1 MKTDQRHSGL
11 SSWADRIFRGL
22 LRLFP
27 FDFRSDHGRDM
38 ELTLRAQHREAR
50 REGSIGAL
58 VRLWLDV
65 ARDVFTTA
73 PREHMAIL
81 RQDVGYALR
90 ALRRA
95 PVFAASAVLTLS
107 IGISAMTGMAAVLNA
122 VMFRPL
128 PVENPGQ
135 LISISNQEG
144 LIHYVSYKDF
154 QDYRSETAV
163 LADAI
168 GYVPRVATLNLSGR
182 SERITLELVTDNY
195 FSMLGVQPAA
205 GRLIQPNEGRA
216 PGDAP
221 VVVLSYDYWQSRFGG
236 DPSVVGRSVR
246 LGSHPFTIIGVSAP
260 SFRSTESLVRI
271 SAYVPFWMVDAFM
284 NWVEGQSEFEDRS
297 VRSLTV
303 LGRLEPG
310 VSLEQARAT
319 LDVRATLLARDYPQT
334 HKNISL
340 RVVPETH
347 ARPNP
352 PLGAF
357 MRVAA
362 TALSVLGGL
371 LVLITSANVANL
383 LMARA
388 ASRGRE
394 VALRAALGARRGR
407 IARQFLT
414 EGVTLALLG
423 GVVAIPVVALAMTA
437 LRNFVSNTTA
447 AIAFDADFGLDVR
460 VLTAMLVMASGAGV
474 VAGLAPAL
482 AACRGDL
489 GATLKN
495 DPRGPSNRSGG
506 RMRSVL
512 VIVQIALSLTLL
524 VSGGLFVRSLDRA
537 RQVDLGFQ
545 PEGILLAT
553 TAPALQGYDFE
564 KRLAFYT
571 AARDRIITIPG
582 VEQVAWVQFPPL
594 GIIGKAAEVAPEPRP
609 SDPDWQAPLAA
620 EADISPEYFETARVR
635 LVEGRSFD
643 VRDRAGSTPVVI
655 INQTLAS
662 LFWPGQSPIGR
673 ALIAD
678 GDRVEVVGVVQN
690 GKYQNVG
697 EAPLGAIFH
706 PVAQRS
712 PVSASVAVRANGAPI
727 DLARAVRR
735 AIAEADPEV
744 SVYDVRPMTEHLDN
758 GNAFFPFRMAA
769 FMSGLFGGMGLLLA
783 SIGLYGMIAY
793 HVGQRTQ
800 EIGVRMALGARAADI
815 IRDVLAQGGR
825 FALFGIGIGIVLAAG
840 LAQLLK
846 GLLLGI
852 SPFDPITYAAV
863 AGLLVAICL
872 IASFVPARR
881 ATTVDPLTAL
891 RAE

>member
-1 MKTDQRHSGL
+1 M
-11 SSWADRIFRGL
+11 DRIFRAL

-38 ELTLRAQHREAR
+38 EQTLRDQHLEAR
-50 REGSIGAL
+50 REGSVIAL
-58 VRLWLDV
+58 ARLWLDV

-73 PREHMAIL
+73 PREHLVIL
-81 RQDVGYALR
+81 KQDVGYALR

-95 PVFAASAVLTLS
+95 PIFAVSAVLTLA
-107 IGISAMTGMAAVLNA
+107 IGMSAITGMAAVLNA
-122 VMFRPL
+122 FMFRPL
-128 PVENPGQ
+128 AVDQPEE
-135 LISISNQEG
+135 LISISNQSR
-144 LIHYVSYKDF
+144 LSHYVSYKDL
-154 QDYRSETAV
+154 QDYRAETSV
-163 LADAI
+163 LSDVI
-168 GYVPRVATLNLSGR
+168 GYVPRVATLSVSGG

-236 DPSVVGRSVR
+236 DPSIVGRSVR
-246 LGSHPFTIIGVSAP
+246 LGRHPFTVIGVSAR
-260 SFRSTESLVRI
+260 SFRGTESLLRV
-271 SAYVPFWMVDAFM
+271 SAFVPFWMVDTFM
-284 NWVEGQSEFEDRS
+284 DWVEGQSEFEDRS

-303 LGRLEPG
+303 LGRLQPG
-310 VSLEQARAT
+310 VSLEQARAA
-319 LDVRATLLARDYPQT
+319 LNVRAKLLARDYPQI
-334 HKNISL
+334 HNDISL
-340 RVVPETH
+340 RVIPETH

-352 PLGAF
+352 SLGGF
-357 MRVAA
+357 LRIAA
-362 TALSVLGGL
+362 TVLAGL
-371 LVLITSANVANL
+371 AGMLVLITSANVANL

-388 ASRGRE
+388 ATRSRE

-407 IARQFLT
+407 LARQFLT
-414 EGVTLALLG
+414 EAVTLALLG
-423 GVVAIPVVALAMTA
+423 GAAAIPFVALATTA
-437 LRNFVSNTTA
+437 LRTFLSNATS
-447 AIAFDADFGLDVR
+447 AIAFDADFSLDVR
-460 VLTAMLVMASGAGV
+460 VLTAMLVMAVGAGV
-474 VAGLAPAL
+474 IAGLAPAL
-482 AACRGDL
+482 AACRADL
-489 GATLKN
+489 GARLKSGAR
-495 DPRGPSNRSGG
+495 DTADGPGG
-506 RMRSVL
+506 RIRSAL
-512 VIVQIALSLTLL
+512 VQVALSLTLL
-524 VSGGLFVRSLDRA
+524 VSGGLFIRSLDRA
-537 RQVDLGFQ
+537 RDIDLGFE

-571 AARDRIITIPG
+571 AARDRISTIPG

-594 GIIGKAAEVAPEPRP
+594 GIIGEAAEVTPEPRP
-609 SDPDWQAPLAA
+609 SDPDWRAPLAS

-643 VRDRAGSTPVVI
+643 ARDRAGSTPVVI

-662 LFWPGQSPIGR
+662 LFWSGQSPIGR

-678 GDRVEVVGVVQN
+678 GDRVEVVGVAQN
-690 GKYQNVG
+690 GKYRNVG

-712 PVSASVAVRANGAPI
+712 PVSASVAVRASGAPI
-727 DLARAVRR
+727 DLARAVRQ

-758 GNAFFPFRMAA
+758 GNAFFPFRLAA
-769 FMSGLFGGMGLLLA
+769 FMTSLFGGMGVLLA

-825 FALFGIGIGIVLAAG
+825 FALAGMGIGLVLAG
-840 LAQLLK
+840 VLAQLLK
-846 GLLLGI
+846 DLLLGV
-852 SPFDPITYAAV
+852 SPFDPVTYAAV

-872 IASFVPARR
+872 VASFVPARR
-881 ATTVDPLTAL
+881 ATTVDPLIAL
-891 RAE
+891 RTE

>member
-1 MKTDQRHSGL
+1 VSAARPSVTE
-11 SSWADRIFRGL
+11 RIFRAL
-22 LRLFP
+22 VRLFP
-27 FDFRSDHGRDM
+27 FDFRSDHGHDL
-38 ELTLRAQHREAR
+38 EQTLRTQHREAQ
-50 REGSIGAL
+50 REGSIAAII
-58 VRLWLDV
+58 RLWLDV
-65 ARDVFTTA
+65 ARDVCTTA
-73 PREHMAIL
+73 PREHLAIL

-95 PVFAASAVLTLS
+95 PVFAASAVLTLA
-107 IGISAMTGMAAVLNA
+107 IGISAMTGMAAVLNT

-128 PVENPGQ
+128 AVDRPEE
-135 LISISNQEG
+135 LISISNQSR
-144 LIHYVSYKDF
+144 LSHYVSYKDF
-154 QDYRSETAV
+154 QDYRAETSV
-163 LADAI
+163 LSDAI
-168 GYVPRVATLNLSGR
+168 GYVPRVATLGVSGG

-216 PGDAP
+216 PGEAP
-221 VVVLSYDYWQSRFGG
+221 VVVLSYDYWHSRFNA
-236 DPSVVGRSVR
+236 DPSIVGRSVR
-246 LGSHPFTIIGVSAP
+246 LGSHLFTVIGVSAR
-260 SFRSTESLVRI
+260 SFRGTESLVRV
-271 SAYVPFWMVDAFM
+271 SAYVPFWMVDTFM
-284 NWVEGQSEFEDRS
+284 SWVEGQSEFEDRS

-303 LGRLEPG
+303 LGRLQPG
-310 VSLEQARAT
+310 VSLEQARAA
-319 LDVRATLLARDYPQT
+319 LVVRAARLARDYPDV
-334 HKNISL
+334 HSDISL
-340 RVVPETH
+340 RVIPETH

-352 PLGAF
+352 SLGGF
-357 MRVAA
+357 LRMAA
-362 TALSVLGGL
+362 TVLSGL
-371 LVLITSANVANL
+371 AAVLVLITSANVANL

-447 AIAFDADFGLDVR
+447 VIAFDADFGFDVR

-495 DPRGPSNRSGG
+495 DPRGPSNCSGG

-512 VIVQIALSLTLL
+512 VVTQIALSLALL
-524 VSGGLFVRSLDRA
+524 VSGGLFVRSLDHA
-537 RQVDLGFQ
+537 RHVDLGFE
-545 PEGILLAT
+545 PKGMLLAT

-571 AARDRIITIPG
+571 AARDRIIIIPG
-582 VEQVAWVQFPPL
+582 VEQAAWVQFPPL
-594 GIIGKAAEVAPEPRP
+594 GIIGEAAEVAPEPRP
-609 SDPDWQAPLAA
+609 SDPDWRAALAA

-643 VRDRAGSTPVVI
+643 ARDRAGSTPVVI

-697 EAPLGAIFH
+697 EPPRSAIYR

-712 PVSASVAVRANGAPI
+712 PVSASVAVRASGAPI
-727 DLARAVRR
+727 DLARAVRQ
-735 AIAEADPEV
+735 AIAEANPEV

-800 EIGVRMALGARAADI
+800 EIGVRMALGALAADI
-815 IRDVLAQGGR
+815 IRDVLVQGGR
-825 FALFGIGIGIVLAAG
+825 FAAIGIAIGIVLAAG

-846 GLLLGI
+846 GLLLGV
-852 SPFDPITYAAV
+852 SPFDPITYSAV
-863 AGLLVAICL
+863 AGLLIAICL
-872 IASFVPARR
+872 VASFVPARR
-881 ATTVDPLTAL
+881 ATTVDPLIAL
-891 RAE
+891 RTE